1 MEVRFLCY
9 LHSPNLLFT
18 IGFTVNPEA
27 QTYFDSLRDNNLG
40 VITIVGKNRTGKSYL
55 LNRVILNQN
64 SGFSV
69 GHTVNPC
76 TKVSIFFVDLKGLM
90 ILYRE
95 YGFGHISLKWKITII
110 KLKN

>member
-76 TKVSIFFVDLKGLM
+76 TKVSIFFVNLERIND
-90 ILYRE
+90 IV
-95 YGFGHISLKWKITII
+95 
-110 KLKN
+110 